1 MSVED
6 TLHAISE
13 AGLAITADGAAD
25 TLKVYPAVGISPE
38 LAAAIRAH
46 KEDIMRIVR
55 EDEEMHRTG
64 VIQSE
69 RQVFGMAH
77 EYFGLDKGPKQI
89 DTEREGDGRSAW
101 RDG

>member
-1 MSVED
+1 
-6 TLHAISE
+6 LHAISE
-13 AGLAITADGAAD
+13 AGLTVTASKTEG
-25 TLKVYPAVGISPE
+25 TLKVSPAGGISPE

-69 RQVFGMAH
+69 RQAFEMAR
-77 EYFGLDKGPKQI
+77 EYFGLDKPGVF
-89 DTEREGDGRSAW
+89 R
-101 RDG
+101 